1 MISSR
6 YNHPGRSPPASSI
19 ALGTTPAEPVNG
31 TDSSCSERSPCLFE
45 PKTECN
51 GSCLGWPSRRPRRS
65 RPPPAPLRTVSSLSA
80 TASPTMESSA
90 GLLRAAPRPHRT
102 TGWAGSRMVRVMPS
116 YFFYRRRA
124 RCGRGPGIQ
133 LRDRRGPVRVGG
145 TGPPH
150 RCARPGRPSH
160 WPRGGQPER
169 TRRLLHRRQRSE
181 RALRGGAARRHPAS
195 ARRNR
200 HRKRRDRHRPVGAR
214 GTEALRA
221 RRHAGHRKAPGSQVA
236 RGGHGRQRDR
246 ANGRVQ
252 RRAPTD
258 RGRPRIA
265 ARHRCRH
272 RQLQRPVR

>member
-6 YNHPGRSPPASSI
+6 YNYPGRSPPASST

-31 TDSSCSERSPCLFE
+31 TDSSCSREAHACSSQR
-45 PKTECN
+45 
-51 GSCLGWPSRRPRRS
+51 PSAMDPAWGGPR
-65 RPPPAPLRTVSSLSA
+65 
-80 TASPTMESSA
+80 
-90 GLLRAAPRPHRT
+90 G
-102 TGWAGSRMVRVMPS
+102 G
-116 YFFYRRRA
+116 RRA
-124 RCGRGPGIQ
+124 RGPRRRRSGQYRHYRRQHLRRRKAPRACSGPRPARTVLLDGPVLEWSELCRAHQRRARRGRGPGIQ

-145 TGPPH
+145 TDPPH

-169 TRRLLHRRQRSE
+169 TRRLLHRRQRPE

-200 HRKRRDRHRPVGAR
+200 HRKRRDWHRPVGAR

-221 RRHAGHRKAPGSQVA
+221 RRHAEHRKPPGSQVA